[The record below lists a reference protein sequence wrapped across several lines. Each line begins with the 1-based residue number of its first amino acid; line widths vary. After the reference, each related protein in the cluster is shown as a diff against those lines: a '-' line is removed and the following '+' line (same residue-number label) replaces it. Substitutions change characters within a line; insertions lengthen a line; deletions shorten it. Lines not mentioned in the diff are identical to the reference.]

1 MPDERLMI
9 FGASTRA
16 AARSALR
23 AGFRPV
29 CADHFADQD
38 LFESAE
44 VLPLSR
50 YPHGLVAAAAS
61 GPAVP
66 WMYTGAL
73 ENHPRVLKQLA
84 LLRRLYGNTAEVVG
98 RVRNP
103 FVVARV
109 LTAAGLPP
117 LPLCSADQPPPR
129 DGRWLL
135 KPRRSAGGRGI
146 HMWDDSPVVVPA
158 NRRRE
163 PCYFQLRVS
172 GDPYSALYLATS
184 TETVFVG
191 ASRQLIGESRLNAA
205 PFAYCGSVGP
215 LHLGESVE
223 RQLVRYGQTL
233 GTEFGLRGLF
243 GVDFML
249 DADSVAWL
257 IEVNPRYTAS
267 VEVLE
272 TALGISLLG
281 QHVQASSAFDD
292 GDRSRQIVDELQSRL
307 AAARRSRGDQKCGK
321 AVLYAPFALRTP
333 PLADLMRLP
342 ALVDQ
347 RARIADRPLP
357 GTIVPAR
364 APLCTLLLDNVIG
377 PTGTDGGPQMSG
389 SWVGL
394 FEPAL
399 SILEAQLAPNREA

>member
-16 AARSALR
+16 AAQSALR
-23 AGFRPV
+23 AGFRAV

-44 VLPLSR
+44 VLPLSS

-61 GPAVP
+61 DPAMP

-73 ENHPRVLKQLA
+73 ENHPRVLKRLA
-84 LLRRLYGNTAEVVG
+84 SSRELYGNSAEIVR
-98 RVRNP
+98 RVRDP
-103 FVVARV
+103 FAVARV
-109 LTAAGLPP
+109 LLAAGLPS
-117 LPLCSADQPPPR
+117 LPLCSQDQPPPR

-146 HMWDDSPVVVPA
+146 HVWDESSVVIPA
-158 NRRRE
+158 SRRRE
-163 PCYFQLRVS
+163 PRYFQLRVS
-172 GDPYSALYLATS
+172 GDPYSALYVATA

-191 ASRQLIGESRLNAA
+191 ASRQLISESRLNAA
-205 PFAYCGSVGP
+205 AFAYCGSVGP

-233 GTEFGLRGLF
+233 GAEFGLRGLF
-243 GVDFML
+243 GIDFML
-249 DADSVAWL
+249 DADSVARL

-267 VEVLE
+267 VEILE
-272 TALGISLLG
+272 AALDVSLLG
-281 QHVQASSAFDD
+281 DHVRASAAFDD
-292 GDRSRQIVDELQSRL
+292 ADRSRQIADELQTRL
-307 AAARRSRGDQKCGK
+307 ASARRFRGDQKHGK
-321 AVLYAPFALRTP
+321 AVLYAPFTLRTP
-333 PLADLMRLP
+333 CLADLMRLP

-364 APLCTLLLDNVIG
+364 APLCTLLVDDVLG
-377 PTGTDGGPQMSG
+377 FAGTDARPPSPA
-389 SWVGL
+389 SWVGF

-399 SILEAQLAPNREA
+399 SALEACLGPNRET